1 MTLTPAVARALGAL
15 GSLGAFAI
23 LALVASARAS
33 DDLALR
39 ADLDELSHRAIF
51 FGHQSVGRNLLDGV
65 AELARTAGVPVRIV
79 ETADAGA
86 VGPGS
91 FGHAAVGQ
99 NGDPASKL
107 EAFARALPPG
117 RDLDLALVKLCYV
130 DVTASTDV
138 PALFARWEAAIEALE
153 AAHPRTTF
161 VYVTVPLTTVQTGPK
176 ALAKRLLGRAPWGEL
191 ENARR
196 EELNTLVRNAAQRR
210 ARPLFDLARVEST
223 RPDGVAETY
232 ALGGKRV
239 PALVPAYTEDDG
251 HLVGDGRLR
260 AARELVSVLA
270 SASRR
275 GATAVR

>member
-1 MTLTPAVARALGAL
+1 VTLTPAVARALAAL

-23 LALVASARAS
+23 LALVQSAGAS
-33 DDLALR
+33 DDAALR
-39 ADLDELSHRAIF
+39 ADLEELSRRAIF

-65 AELARTAGVPVRIV
+65 ADLARTAGVPVRIV
-79 ETADAGA
+79 EAADAGA
-86 VGPGS
+86 VGPGT

-107 EAFARALPPG
+107 ESFARALPPG
-117 RDLDLALVKLCYV
+117 RDPDLALVKLCYV

-138 PALFARWEAAIEALE
+138 PALFARWEAAIETLE
-153 AAHPRTTF
+153 AAHPHTTF
-161 VYVTVPLTTVQTGPK
+161 VYVTVPLTTIQGGPK

-196 EELNTLVRNAAQRR
+196 EELNALVRDAARR
-210 ARPLFDLARVEST
+210 RSRPLFDLAHVEST
-223 RPDGVAETY
+223 RPDGSAETF

-239 PALVPAYTEDDG
+239 PALVPGYSEDG
-251 HLVGDGRLR
+251 AHLVGDGRLR

-270 SASRR
+270 SASRA